1 MMEFP
6 TPQFDHVKLKLNS
19 GQIVAI
25 SRAIPLQ
32 LFYERAVYL
41 LPKNQRSRQEI
52 YGRTQKKCSFSMGG
66 STSMCP
72 CSKKGGYKLSTT
84 TATQGKLNRT
94 DEFKHGFQLTG
105 NTAPKVVFLSL
116 NSRV

>member
-1 MMEFP
+1 MIEFP

-41 LPKNQRSRQEI
+41 LPTNQRSRQEI
-52 YGRTQKKCSFSMGG
+52 YGRTQSAHFDGWQ
-66 STSMCP
+66 
-72 CSKKGGYKLSTT
+72 YF
-84 TATQGKLNRT
+84 
-94 DEFKHGFQLTG
+94 D
-105 NTAPKVVFLSL
+105 VSL
-116 NSRV
+116 LQKRRI